1 MSLHR
6 DPKPTTVIDVQ
17 VGWAEQRSTLPDRYL
32 LISFGMYLPRPVF
45 TATAHDD
52 CHLYSV
58 HAASSAQR
66 HLPRPPCKVKT
77 LSISLALVEWHCS
90 SIKKMNAPD
99 TWTPPHGMGFGLQ
112 LYYFGQPIWTN
123 WLIVP
128 RRLCVQQLKV
138 AGLILIPCDIAAHL
152 SPIAYPL
159 FSTTLDDQLVWRAK

>member
-77 LSISLALVEWHCS
+77 LCISLALVEWHCS
-90 SIKKMNAPD
+90 SIKKINAPD
-99 TWTPPHGMGFGLQ
+99 TWTRPPWNGFRASAILLWTADPDQ
-112 LYYFGQPIWTN
+112 LADCPSTTVCTATEGC
-123 WLIVP
+123 
-128 RRLCVQQLKV
+128 RLNSD
-138 AGLILIPCDIAAHL
+138 PMRHSRPL
-152 SPIAYPL
+152 SPSSLLPL
-159 FSTTLDDQLVWRAK
+159 MISSCGGQNENQS